1 MTDIQSPYIIGA
13 LQGLFGVAMFLYL
26 SLTVED

>member
-1 MTDIQSPYIIGA
+1 MTDIQSLYIIGA
-13 LQGLFGVAMFLYL
+13 LQGLFGVSMFLYL